1 MYSRKKEV
9 EKKPNKME
17 KYFYDERR
25 EEKTQRDH
33 FEPGPSLYPAPSPN
47 GHGIKLNEKKE

>member
-9 EKKPNKME
+9 EKKPNKMG

-25 EEKTQRDH
+25 EEKST
-33 FEPGPSLYPAPSPN
+33 EGPLWTLPSLYPAPSPN
-47 GHGIKLNEKKE
+47 GHGIKLNEKQE

>member
-25 EEKTQRDH
+25 EEKNT
-33 FEPGPSLYPAPSPN
+33 EGPL
-47 GHGIKLNEKKE
+47 